1 MDASTDPDKA
11 QAVKTRMSAYALR
24 LPASIK
30 AEAEK
35 LAAEDGTSLNQFVAS
50 AVAEKISALRTAS
63 YFAPFRA
70 RADFAAF
77 DAIMRRKGGEKPR
90 LGDEMP
96 GDLDVTAIADASAP
110 VPHISSRS

>member
-1 MDASTDPDKA
+1 MDTDSSRNKA
-11 QAVKTRMSAYALR
+11 ECVKTGVKTKLSAYALR

-50 AVAEKISALRTAS
+50 AVAEKVAALRTAS
-63 YFAPFRA
+63 YFLQFKA

-77 DAIMRRKGGEKPR
+77 DRIMHRAGGDPAQ
-90 LGDEMP
+90 GS
-96 GDLDVTAIADASAP
+96 DVIPAGLKLQG
-110 VPHISSRS
+110 R